1 MKLVL
6 PTKDLLEAT
15 EYRVFLS
22 VLYAHNK
29 KLSPQFSYAYIAQRC
44 HFSSKSFV
52 KEVIDGKKRLSIEST
67 HKIIDGLALPSLWG
81 KYFFNL
87 VMSDDQLPG
96 VTPMAAQKE
105 LRRLRRKLID
115 KKTLTVSEN
124 ESQLFKLTAWP
135 HVYAALG
142 SEEKGASL
150 QDILSRTVSLN
161 TNLVESTLAHLVT
174 VGMVIKKGK
183 RFYAAQ
189 DTAFFEDLGKVQFF
203 KNFYLQSVNHLFE
216 KSRKDFNSPDS
227 LFYTISLSL
236 NPTKMP
242 EFRRD
247 LAELL
252 DKYTA
257 EIEQPDGARVALL
270 TCGFHLL

>member
-1 MKLVL
+1 MKLIL

-15 EYRVFLS
+15 EYRGFLS
-22 VLYAHNK
+22 ILYAHNK
-29 KLSPQFSYAYIAQRC
+29 KQSPQFSYAYIAQRC

-52 KEVIDGKKRLSIEST
+52 KEVIDGKKSLSIKST
-67 HKIIDGLALPSLWG
+67 HKIIEGLALPSLWG
-81 KYFFNL
+81 KYFYNL
-87 VMSDDQLPG
+87 VMSDDPLPG

-115 KKTLTVSEN
+115 KKTLTVNES
-124 ESQLFKLTAWP
+124 ESQLFQLTAWP

-142 SEEKGASL
+142 SEEKGASM
-150 QDILSRTVSLN
+150 QDILNRTLSLGS
-161 TNLVESTLAHLVT
+161 NLVESTLAHLVT
-174 VGMVIKKGK
+174 VGMVVKKGK

-189 DTAFFEDLGKVQFF
+189 DTAFFENLGKVQFF
-203 KNFYLQSVNHLFE
+203 KNFYLQAVQQLFD

-227 LFYTISLSL
+227 LFYTMSLSL
-236 NPTKMP
+236 NPAKMP

-257 EIEQPDGARVALL
+257 EIEQPEGTRVASL